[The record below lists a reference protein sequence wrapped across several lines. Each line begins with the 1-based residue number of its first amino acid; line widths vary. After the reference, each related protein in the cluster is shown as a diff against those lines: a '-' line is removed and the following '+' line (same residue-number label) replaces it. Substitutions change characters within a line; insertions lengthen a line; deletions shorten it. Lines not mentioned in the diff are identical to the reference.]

1 MNKKW
6 IPVAMSVLLMQ
17 GFDVMAE
24 PSSSRQLNTDVPSC
38 LVISPNDTIPTIEDK
53 VKENVAKHLKI
64 DKNRISLNSDL
75 VRDLGAD
82 SLDVVE
88 IVIELEKEFGIEFTD
103 NELNNLKKVGD
114 LVTVVEKRKKG
125 VK

>member
-1 MNKKW
+1 
-6 IPVAMSVLLMQ
+6 MSVLLMQ
-17 GFDVMAE
+17 GIDVMAE
-24 PSSSRQLNTDVPSC
+24 PSNSRQLNTDVPSC
-38 LVISPNDTIPTIEDK
+38 LVVSPSDTIPAIENK
-53 VKENVAKHLKI
+53 VKETVAKHLKI

-88 IVIELEKEFGIEFTD
+88 IVMMLEKEFGIEFTD

-114 LVTVVEKRKKG
+114 LVTVIEKRKKG

>member
-6 IPVAMSVLLMQ
+6 IPVAMSVLMMQ
-17 GFDVMAE
+17 GINAMAE
-24 PSSSRQLNTDVPSC
+24 PSDSRWRDADVPSC
-38 LVISPNDTIPTIEDK
+38 LVVCPNDTVPAIEDK
-53 VKENVAKHLKI
+53 VKETVAKHLEI
-64 DKNRISLNSDL
+64 DKRRISLSSDL

-88 IVIELEKEFGIEFTD
+88 IVMKLEKEFGIEFTD

-114 LVTVVEKRKKG
+114 LVTGIEKRGKRNE
-125 VK
+125 

>member
-1 MNKKW
+1 
-6 IPVAMSVLLMQ
+6 MSWQNLQ
-17 GFDVMAE
+17 AAD
-24 PSSSRQLNTDVPSC
+24 
-38 LVISPNDTIPTIEDK
+38 
-53 VKENVAKHLKI
+53 
-64 DKNRISLNSDL
+64 SLNSDL
-75 VRDLGAD
+75 VRNLGAD

-114 LVTVVEKRKKG
+114 LVTVIEKRKKG